1 MPTLHEL
8 QSGFVDFIV
17 GEKADDLVGAIEP
30 NGIDPVRL
38 LSIYRNNALITL
50 TETLAAV
57 YPVVRRLVD
66 PRFFDYAASTFI
78 ASNLPSQPCLSEY
91 GSEFPAFLALFPP
104 ASGLPYLSDVAGLE
118 WAINRVMRSKPE
130 ASIGLSAITGKCEDA
145 AEFRLRFEAGV
156 RYVGSK
162 YPIRKIWLENSSD
175 TEPTEIQ
182 LTEAAEHLQV
192 RLNGGLEITPLPAAS
207 WLFRARIAD
216 RAALGAATEAAF
228 ELDSLFDLPNEL
240 AKVFGEGLIVGV
252 ED

>member
-17 GEKADDLVGAIEP
+17 GESADDLVGTIEP
-30 NGIDPVRL
+30 GGIDPVSL

-78 ASNLPSQPCLSEY
+78 SSNLPLRPCLAEY
-91 GSEFPAFLALFPP
+91 GSEFPLFLALFPP
-104 ASGLPYLSDVAGLE
+104 ASGLAYLSDVASLE
-118 WAINRVMRSKPE
+118 WAISRVMRSKPE
-130 ASIGLSAITGKCEDA
+130 APISLSAITGECEDA
-145 AEFRLRFEAGV
+145 AGLRLRVGAGV
-156 RYVGSK
+156 RYVGSE
-162 YPIRKIWLENSSD
+162 YPIRKIWLENRSD
-175 TEPTEIQ
+175 TDPPEIQ

-192 RLNGGLEITPLPAAS
+192 RLIDVLELKPLPAAS

-216 RAALGAATEAAF
+216 GAELGAATEAAF
-228 ELDSLFDLPNEL
+228 ELDPLFDLPNEL
-240 AKVFGEGLIVGV
+240 ASMFGDGLIVGSHI
-252 ED
+252 